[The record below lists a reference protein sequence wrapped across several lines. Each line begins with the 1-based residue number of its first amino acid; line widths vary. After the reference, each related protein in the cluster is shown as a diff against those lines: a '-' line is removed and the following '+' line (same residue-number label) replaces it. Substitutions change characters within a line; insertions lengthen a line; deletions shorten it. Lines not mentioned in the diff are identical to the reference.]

1 MLVFHW
7 RHYPYLLQIYDFL
20 RKAKRF
26 LARIL
31 QLFDKIPKFDR
42 QTKNHNLMQTQ
53 ELVVIAEFN
62 SYLEAELAK
71 SIVASAGIYTE
82 IRNEYMSTAYAV
94 AIPPQLL
101 VPYDDAEQAK
111 TLLRLHP

>member
-1 MLVFHW
+1 MH
-7 RHYPYLLQIYDFL
+7 
-20 RKAKRF
+20 
-26 LARIL
+26 
-31 QLFDKIPKFDR
+31 LFYKITKFDR

-62 SYLEAELAK
+62 TYLEAELAK
-71 SIVASAGIYTE
+71 SVVFSAGIYAE

-101 VPYDDAEQAK
+101 VPYEDAEQAK
-111 TLLRLHP
+111 MLLRIHP

>member
-1 MLVFHW
+1 M
-7 RHYPYLLQIYDFL
+7 IFL
-20 RKAKRF
+20 GKAKRF

-31 QLFDKIPKFDR
+31 QLFYKITKFEI
-42 QTKNHNLMQTQ
+42 QTLNLTTMQTQ
-53 ELVVIAEFN
+53 DLVVIAEYN
-62 SYLEAELAK
+62 SYLEAEMAK
-71 SIVASAGIYTE
+71 SIVASAGIYAE

-101 VPYDDAEQAK
+101 VPYDDADQAK

>member
-1 MLVFHW
+1 
-7 RHYPYLLQIYDFL
+7 
-20 RKAKRF
+20 
-26 LARIL
+26 
-31 QLFDKIPKFDR
+31 
-42 QTKNHNLMQTQ
+42 MQTQ

-94 AIPPQLL
+94 AIPPQK
-101 VPYDDAEQAK
+101 DAFSIK
-111 TLLRLHP
+111 IVLISSHDVSYR

>member
-1 MLVFHW
+1 VLVFHW

-20 RKAKRF
+20 WKAKRF

-111 TLLRLHP
+111 TVLRLHP